1 MKKVTKE
8 QIRKLVEQEVKKKSD
23 VKRIAKKIDS
33 LSGQLEPLFDTI
45 TDVVE
50 FEQFL
55 KDSIRL
61 GSKNLKGSEILLA
74 LSRVAKQ
81 LRSEIK

>member
-8 QIRKLVEQEVKKKSD
+8 QIRKLVEQEVKKKAD
-23 VKRIAKKIDS
+23 VQRIAKKMDS
-33 LSGQLEPLFDTI
+33 FSGQLGPLFDTI
-45 TDVVE
+45 SDVVE

-55 KDSIRL
+55 KDSIKL

-74 LSRVAKQ
+74 MTRVAKQ

>member
-1 MKKVTKE
+1 MRITRDK
-8 QIRKLVEQEVKKKSD
+8 IRQLVEQEVNKKSD
-23 VKRIAKKIDS
+23 VKRIAKKINS

-55 KDSIRL
+55 KDSIKL
-61 GSKNLKGSEILLA
+61 GSKNIKGSEILLA
-74 LSRVAKQ
+74 MNRVMKQ
-81 LRSEIK
+81 LRSETK